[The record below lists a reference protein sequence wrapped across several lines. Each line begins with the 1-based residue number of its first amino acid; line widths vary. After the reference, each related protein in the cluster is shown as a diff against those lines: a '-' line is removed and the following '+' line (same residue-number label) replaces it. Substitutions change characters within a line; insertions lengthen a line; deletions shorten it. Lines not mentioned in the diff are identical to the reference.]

1 MNRTAKQF
9 EHLLSRYF
17 ETFLND
23 NPIFA
28 TIYAGLRSGE
38 GKLGQLTLA
47 FHKKRE
53 RERQFALRALET
65 ISPRELSNEQQL
77 DRLALRSQLLR
88 ECEDFARGRHELEP
102 AAPEQLLNSL
112 LYELMRGDDEPQ
124 RAARNLRSLLGQAP
138 DFLDG
143 AVAVVRRPER
153 VWLRIM
159 EQTVIGGG
167 ILLDAAAKFLGRVN
181 RQPGDSAR
189 INAALTALQRYGR
202 LVKTRPLAAPG
213 SYAIGAAALQ
223 RRVRDDLGLDYTLG
237 QVETLALGEVERV
250 GKTLKATAARFG
262 RSQTPETV
270 MAAWRRQWRPAKPLI
285 ELYRQETL
293 RIARN
298 FRRAKAVSFP
308 RGDE

>member
-53 RERQFALRALET
+53 RERQFVLRALET

-112 LYELMRGDDEPQ
+112 LYELMRGDEEPQ

-143 AVAVVRRPER
+143 AAAVVRRPER

-167 ILLDAAAKFLGRVN
+167 
-181 RQPGDSAR
+181 
-189 INAALTALQRYGR
+189 
-202 LVKTRPLAAPG
+202 
-213 SYAIGAAALQ
+213 
-223 RRVRDDLGLDYTLG
+223 
-237 QVETLALGEVERV
+237 
-250 GKTLKATAARFG
+250 
-262 RSQTPETV
+262 
-270 MAAWRRQWRPAKPLI
+270 
-285 ELYRQETL
+285 
-293 RIARN
+293 
-298 FRRAKAVSFP
+298 
-308 RGDE
+308 